1 MFCVSI
7 CITVMQIIQY
17 KRRRGVVMASTLNI
31 RIDSALKERGDK
43 VLKENGISVTEAIR
57 TLWETLAKT
66 HELPEFLQ
74 NQDSKKKV
82 VRKKLNAIELLGAL
96 PATRFSNMSDD
107 ELRDMQYEEKLRE
120 YEALA

>member
-1 MFCVSI
+1 
-7 CITVMQIIQY
+7 MQMAKGAI
-17 KRRRGVVMASTLNI
+17 MASTLNI
-31 RIDSALKERGDK
+31 RIDSTLKERGDK

-57 TLWETLAKT
+57 ALWETLAKT

-74 NQDSKKKV
+74 NQDPKKEV
-82 VRKKLNAIELLGAL
+82 MRKKLDAIELLGDL

>member
-1 MFCVSI
+1 
-7 CITVMQIIQY
+7 
-17 KRRRGVVMASTLNI
+17 MASTLNI

-57 TLWETLAKT
+57 ALWETLAKT

-74 NQDSKKKV
+74 NQDPKKEEV
-82 VRKKLNAIELLGAL
+82 MRKKLDAIELLGAL
-96 PATRFSNMSDD
+96 PATRFSNTSDD